1 MIVGILKEG
10 FSSGRRKLDAAL
22 IWAEI
27 DLEAIATNIRTLRS
41 LTAEGT
47 RFMAVV
53 KADAYG
59 HGAVAVARQALAAG
73 ADWLAVARVHEG
85 VALRRAGIGAPILVF
100 GYTPP
105 ASAADLLAHDLAA
118 TVYDF
123 DTARAYSRVAVTTD
137 RNLRLHLKVDT
148 GMGRLGMMPELRGF
162 SATGKAVS
170 GNPVFVAD
178 AIAHLPGIELE
189 GVYTHF
195 AAADHADQGFALA
208 QLERFTDFLDHLY
221 YAGLDIPLRHA
232 ANSAA
237 TISLPDAHL
246 DMVRCGIAI
255 YGLYPSAAV
264 GSARVALTPAMALKC
279 RIVQVKAV
287 EAGFPV
293 SYGMTHVTE
302 AATVIATVAAGYA
315 DGLSRRLS
323 NAGEMLVGGR
333 RVPIVGRICMDLT
346 MLDTGGVPEAQVGDE
361 AVIFGAQ
368 GEGMITVDEVA
379 ARLGTINYEVVTGVA
394 ARVPR
399 VYLQKAA
406 EPQG

>member
-1 MIVGILKEG
+1 
-10 FSSGRRKLDAAL
+10 
-22 IWAEI
+22 
-27 DLEAIATNIRTLRS
+27 
-41 LTAEGT
+41 
-47 RFMAVV
+47 
-53 KADAYG
+53 
-59 HGAVAVARQALAAG
+59 
-73 ADWLAVARVHEG
+73 
-85 VALRRAGIGAPILVF
+85 
-100 GYTPP
+100 
-105 ASAADLLAHDLAA
+105 
-118 TVYDF
+118 
-123 DTARAYSRVAVTTD
+123 
-137 RNLRLHLKVDT
+137 
-148 GMGRLGMMPELRGF
+148 MGRLGMLPELRSF

-178 AIAHLPGIELE
+178 AIAHLPGIALE

-221 YAGLDIPLRHA
+221 YAGIEIPLRHA

-237 TISLPDAHL
+237 TITLPDAHL
-246 DMVRCGIAI
+246 DMVRCGIAL

-264 GSARVALTPAMALKC
+264 GPARVALTPAMRLKC

-302 AATVIATVAAGYA
+302 APTVIATVAAGYA

-346 MLDTGGVPEAQVGDE
+346 MVDTGGVPEAQVGDE

-368 GEGMITVDEVA
+368 GEEMITVDEVA

>member
-1 MIVGILKEG
+1 MEREKV
-10 FSSGRRKLDAAL
+10 DAAL

-27 DLEAIATNIRTLRS
+27 DLDAISSNIRALRS
-41 LTAEGT
+41 MTAEGT

-73 ADWLAVARVHEG
+73 ADRLAVARLDEG
-85 VALRRAGIGAPILVF
+85 IALRRAGIQAPVLVF

-105 ASAADLLAHDLAA
+105 ASAADLLANDLTA

-123 DTARAYSRVAVTTD
+123 DTAQAYSRVAVTTD
-137 RNLRLHLKVDT
+137 RDLRVHLKVDT
-148 GMGRLGMMPELRGF
+148 GMGRLGLRPEVRGF

-178 AIAHLPGIELE
+178 AIAHLPGIRLE

-195 AAADHADQGFALA
+195 AAADHADQRFTLA
-208 QLERFTDFLDHLY
+208 QLEKFTDFLDRLY
-221 YAGLDIPLRHA
+221 YAGLEVPLRHA

-237 TISLPDAHL
+237 TITLPDAHL
-246 DMVRCGIAI
+246 DMVRCGIAM

-264 GSARVALTPAMALKC
+264 GPERITLTPAMALKC
-279 RIVQVKAV
+279 RIVQIKAV
-287 EAGFPV
+287 EAGFAV

-302 AATVIATVAAGYA
+302 APTVIATVAAGYA

-323 NAGEMLVGGR
+323 NAGEMLVRGR
-333 RVPIVGRICMDLT
+333 RVPIVGRVCMDLT
-346 MLDTGGVPEAQVGDE
+346 MLDTGAVPAAELGDE
-361 AVIFGAQ
+361 AVVFGRQ
-368 GEGMITVDEVA
+368 GEELISVDEVA
-379 ARLGTINYEVVTGVA
+379 ARLDTINYEVVTGVA

-399 VYLQKAA
+399 IYLQDRSAS
-406 EPQG
+406 QG

>member
-1 MIVGILKEG
+1 M
-10 FSSGRRKLDAAL
+10 DAAL

-27 DLEAIATNIRTLRS
+27 DLDAIAANIRALKS

-73 ADWLAVARVHEG
+73 ADWLAVARVDEG

-123 DTARAYSRVAVTTD
+123 DTAQAYSRVAVTTD

-148 GMGRLGMMPELRGF
+148 GMGRLGMLPELRSF

-195 AAADHADQGFALA
+195 AAADHADQGFARE
-208 QLERFTDFLDHLY
+208 QLQRFTDFLDHLY
-221 YAGLDIPLRHA
+221 YAGLEIPLRHA

-237 TISLPDAHL
+237 TIALPESHL
-246 DMVRCGIAI
+246 DMVRCGVAI

-264 GSARVALTPAMALKC
+264 GPGRVALTPAMALKC

-287 EAGFPV
+287 EAGIPV
-293 SYGMTHVTE
+293 GYGMTHVTQ
-302 AATVIATVAAGYA
+302 APTVIATVAAGYA

-333 RVPIVGRICMDLT
+333 RVPIVGRVCMDLT
-346 MLDTGGVPEAQVGDE
+346 TLDTGGVPEAQVGDE
-361 AVIFGAQ
+361 AVIFGRQ

-399 VYLQKAA
+399 VYLPKTA
-406 EPQG
+406 ESQG

>member
-1 MIVGILKEG
+1 
-10 FSSGRRKLDAAL
+10 LDAAL

-27 DLEAIATNIRTLRS
+27 DLEAIAANIRALKA

-73 ADWLAVARVHEG
+73 ADWLAVARVEEG
-85 VALRRAGIGAPILVF
+85 IALRQAGIQAPILVF

-118 TVYDF
+118 TVYDY
-123 DTARAYSRVAVTTD
+123 DTAQAYSRVAVATD

-148 GMGRLGMMPELRGF
+148 GMGRLGMRPEVHHF

-178 AIAHLPGIELE
+178 AIAHLPGIVLE

-195 AAADHADQGFALA
+195 AAADHADRSFTLD

-221 YAGLDIPLRHA
+221 YAGIEIPLRHA

-237 TISLPDAHL
+237 TIALPDSHL

-264 GSARVALTPAMALKC
+264 GPGQVALTPAMAFKC
-279 RIVQVKAV
+279 RVVQVKAV

-302 AATVIATVAAGYA
+302 ASTVIATVAAGYA

-323 NAGEMLVGGR
+323 NSGEMLVRGR
-333 RVPIVGRICMDLT
+333 RVPIVGRVCMDLT
-346 MLDTGGVPEAQVGDE
+346 MLDTGAVPDAQVGDE
-361 AVIFGAQ
+361 VVIFGRQ
-368 GEGMITVDEVA
+368 GDETICVDDVA
-379 ARLGTINYEVVTGVA
+379 ARLGTINYEVVTGVG

-399 VYLQKAA
+399 VYRSNPPGTQA
-406 EPQG
+406 

>member
-1 MIVGILKEG
+1 
-10 FSSGRRKLDAAL
+10 LDAAL

-27 DLEAIATNIRTLRS
+27 DLDAIATNIRILRS

-85 VALRRAGIGAPILVF
+85 VALRRAGIQAPILVF

-105 ASAADLLAHDLAA
+105 ASATDLLAHDLAA

-123 DTARAYSRVAVTTD
+123 DTAQAYSRVAVTTD

-148 GMGRLGMMPELRGF
+148 GMGRLGMRPELRSF

-195 AAADHADQGFALA
+195 AAADHPDQGFALE

-221 YAGLDIPLRHA
+221 YAGLEIPLRHA

-237 TISLPDAHL
+237 TITLPDTHL

-264 GSARVALTPAMALKC
+264 GPARVALTPAMALKC

-302 AATVIATVAAGYA
+302 APTVIATVAAGYA

-346 MLDTGGVPEAQVGDE
+346 MVDTGGVPEAQAGDE
-361 AVIFGAQ
+361 AVIFGRQ
-368 GEGMITVDEVA
+368 GEGMISVDELA
-379 ARLGTINYEVVTGVA
+379 ARLDTINYEVVTGVA

-406 EPQG
+406 ESRG

>member
-1 MIVGILKEG
+1 V
-10 FSSGRRKLDAAL
+10 DTAL

-27 DLEAIATNIRTLRS
+27 DLDAISSNIRALRS
-41 LTAEGT
+41 MTAEGT

-59 HGAVAVARQALAAG
+59 HGALAVARQALAAG
-73 ADWLAVARVHEG
+73 ADWLAVARLEEG
-85 VALRRAGIGAPILVF
+85 IALRQAGIQAPILVF

-105 ASAADLLAHDLAA
+105 ALAADLLAHDLTA

-123 DTARAYSRVAVTTD
+123 DTARAYSQVAVTTD
-137 RNLRLHLKVDT
+137 RNLRVHLKVDT
-148 GMGRLGMMPELRGF
+148 GMGRLGLRPELGGF

-170 GNPVFVAD
+170 GNPVFVVD

-195 AAADHADQGFALA
+195 AAADHPDQGFASA

-221 YAGLDIPLRHA
+221 YAGIEVPLRHA

-237 TISLPDAHL
+237 TITLPDSHL
-246 DMVRCGIAI
+246 DMVRCGVAM

-264 GSARVALTPAMALKC
+264 GPERIPLTPAMAFKC
-279 RIVQVKAV
+279 RIVQLKRV
-287 EAGFPV
+287 EAGFAV

-302 AATVIATVAAGYA
+302 ASTVIATVAAGYA

-323 NAGEMLVGGR
+323 NAGEMLVRGR
-333 RVPIVGRICMDLT
+333 RVPIVGRVCMDLT
-346 MLDTGGVPEAQVGDE
+346 MLDTGAVPEAEVGDE
-361 AVIFGAQ
+361 AVIFGRQ
-368 GEGMITVDEVA
+368 GEETISVDEVA
-379 ARLGTINYEVVTGVA
+379 ARLGTIHYEVVTGVA

-399 VYLQKAA
+399 FYRPDGAGA
-406 EPQG
+406 EA